1 MKNSEK
7 NKKFSGTGGKMVS
20 RRGFLKGVG
29 ALGLGLAAASSLGK
43 VASAQPKAPMKLAFW
58 TWENPQQRPYQHKRI
73 QQYMQ
78 QFPNISVEF
87 QYFTFSDLGKKVS
100 VGYATGTAP
109 DGFATGDWLMPTW
122 LARKLI
128 APLDV
133 GLLGYSSLNAFR
145 KDHADAFLAS
155 SIHEGKVYGYPMWFY
170 GLQNYVNTKQFKEVG
185 IDPVKD
191 EPKTWDELGEAAKR
205 LTIKKGDKFD
215 RQGFKFA
222 MHAATWTMVQFNPI
236 LLQVGGQWFDKSGKC
251 TVNNAAGVKAMQI
264 RASIAKKYGAEDPAD
279 SLATPPIPWMDW
291 LRERCSMFSSVPLGS
306 AAIKPI
312 NPAMESEG
320 YYKAYLMPGVTADK
334 RYSTCYGFNLV
345 INAHAPKEKQ
355 EVLHHMYRYMMSDL
369 VDCWRATAPFTL
381 ARKSGWTDHP
391 DVKNASNIDA
401 IIQSKDTGVFLPRSP
416 VYNEL
421 ADAMHSAVQKV
432 LLANVDPKQA
442 LDEAAA
448 QVDLATAGFKKS

>member
-1 MKNSEK
+1 MDKS
-7 NKKFSGTGGKMVS
+7 KK
-20 RRGFLKGVG
+20 
-29 ALGLGLAAASSLGK
+29 ASSLFSRRDVLRGAAIGAAAALASS
-43 VASAQPKAPMKLAFW
+43 VPRAGSAQSPPAKAPTKVPMKLTFW

-87 QYFTFSDLGKKVS
+87 QYFTFGDLGKKVT

-122 LARKLI
+122 LARNLI
-128 APLDV
+128 APMDPI
-133 GLLGYSSLNAFR
+133 LLGYPSLDAFR
-145 KDHADAFLAS
+145 NDHADAFVAG
-155 SIHEGKVYGYPMWFY
+155 SIFDGKAYGYPLWFY

-191 EPKTWDELGEAAKR
+191 EPKTWEELGEVAKR
-205 LTIKKGDKFD
+205 LTIKKGNKFE

-222 MHAATWTMVQFNPI
+222 MHAAQWTTMQFNPI
-236 LLQVGGQWFDKSGKC
+236 LIQAGGQWFDQSGKC
-251 TVNNAAGVKAMQI
+251 TINNAAGVKAMEI

-320 YYKAYLMPGVTADK
+320 YYKAYLMPGITADK
-334 RYSTCYGFNLV
+334 RFSTCYGFNLV
-345 INAHAPKEKQ
+345 INSQAPKEKQ
-355 EVLHHMYRYMMSDL
+355 EVLHHMYRYIMSDL
-369 VDCWRATAPFTL
+369 IDCWRATAPFTL

-391 DVKNASNIDA
+391 EVKNAPNIDA
-401 IIQSKDTGVFLPRSP
+401 IIKSKDTGVFLPRTP
-416 VYNEL
+416 VWNEL
-421 ADAMHSAVQKV
+421 ADATHRAIQKV
-432 LLANVDPKQA
+432 LLDNVAPQRA

-448 QVDLATAGFKKS
+448 EINRATADFKKS